1 MKKLGGK
8 EIAAKIKSDLTAEVE
23 NLKKETGR
31 VPHLIVLQ
39 YGEDAASKAYANRI
53 EKNCKNIGIEFEY
66 QQFIQD
72 PDEFKARLKAANQDE
87 KITSIMVQQ
96 PLPDQL
102 KDSLE
107 LINPKKDIEGITSA
121 SLGKLF
127 VGLETLNPAT
137 AEACLEILDYYEI
150 PIKGQRAVVVG
161 RSNIVGKPVSILL
174 QQRHATVTMCHSRT
188 RDLEWELKQADIV
201 VAAVGRAEMIKGEM
215 LNENSI
221 VIDVGTNFVDG
232 KLLGDVDFDSA
243 ANKVKMITPV
253 PGGVGTVTNQV
264 LMRNIV
270 KSFKNPL
277 SDKQIFII

>member
-8 EIAAKIKSDLTAEVE
+8 EIAEKIKTNLISEVE
-23 NLKKETGR
+23 SLKKETGKA
-31 VPHLIVLQ
+31 PHLIVLQ
-39 YGEDAASKAYANRI
+39 YGEDAASRAYAQRI

-66 QQFIQD
+66 QQFIDQA
-72 PDEFKARLKAANQDE
+72 EKFKERLKEANEDDQ
-87 KITSIMVQQ
+87 ITSIMVQQ
-96 PLPDQL
+96 PLPDEL

-107 LINPKKDIEGITSA
+107 MINPKKDIEGITSA

-137 AEACLEILDYYEI
+137 AEACMEILDYYDI

-174 QQRHATVTMCHSRT
+174 QQKHATVTMCHSRT
-188 RDLEWELKQADIV
+188 RDLEWELKNADIV

-215 LNENSI
+215 LNEESVI
-221 VIDVGTNFVDG
+221 IDVGTNFIDG

-243 ANKVKMITPV
+243 ADKVKMITPV

-270 KSFKNPL
+270 KSFKNL
-277 SDKQIFII
+277 HGFK

>member
-1 MKKLGGK
+1 MKKLNGK
-8 EIAAKIKSDLTAEVE
+8 IIAKKIKNSLIEEVK
-23 NLKKETGR
+23 NLNKKTGK
-31 VPHLIVLQ
+31 VPHLVVLQ
-39 YGEDAASKAYANRI
+39 YGEDAASKAYAQRI

-66 QQFIQD
+66 QQFIEEPDKFKEKLKEANED
-72 PDEFKARLKAANQDE
+72 PQ
-87 KITSIMVQQ
+87 ITSIMVQQ
-96 PLPDQL
+96 PLPENL

-107 LINPKKDIEGITSA
+107 MINPQKDVEGITSA

-137 AEACLEILDYYEI
+137 AEACMEILDYYDI

-174 QQRHATVTMCHSRT
+174 QQKHATVTMCHSRT
-188 RDLEWELKQADIV
+188 RDLEWELKQANIV
-201 VAAVGRAEMIKGEM
+201 VAAVGRAKMINGEM
-215 LNENSI
+215 LSENSI
-221 VIDVGTNFVDG
+221 IIDVGTNFVNG

-243 ANKVKMITPV
+243 ADKVKSITPV

-270 KSFKNPL
+270 KSFKNL
-277 SDKQIFII
+277 HEIQ

>member
-1 MKKLGGK
+1 MKKLTGK
-8 EIAAKIKSDLTAEVE
+8 IIAKKIKNSLIEEVK
-23 NLKKETGR
+23 NLNKKTGK
-31 VPHLIVLQ
+31 VPHLVVLQ
-39 YGEDAASKAYANRI
+39 YGAEAASKAYAQRI

-66 QQFIQD
+66 QQFIEEPDKFKEKLKEANED
-72 PDEFKARLKAANQDE
+72 PQ
-87 KITSIMVQQ
+87 ITSIMVQQ
-96 PLPDQL
+96 PLPENL

-107 LINPKKDIEGITSA
+107 MINPQKDVEGITSA

-137 AEACLEILDYYEI
+137 AEACMEILDYYDI

-174 QQRHATVTMCHSRT
+174 QQKHATVTMCHSRT
-188 RDLEWELKQADIV
+188 RDLEWELKQANIV

-215 LNENSI
+215 LSENSI
-221 VIDVGTNFVDG
+221 IIDVGTNFVNG

-243 ANKVKMITPV
+243 ADKVKSITPV

-270 KSFKNPL
+270 KSFKNL
-277 SDKQIFII
+277 HEIQ

>member
-1 MKKLGGK
+1 MKILNGK
-8 EIAAKIKSDLTAEVE
+8 IIAEKIKSNLIKEVE
-23 NLKKETGR
+23 FLKEKTGTA
-31 VPHLIVLQ
+31 PHLIVLQ
-39 YGEDAASKAYANRI
+39 YGEDAASKAYAQRI

-66 QQFIQD
+66 QQFIQE
-72 PDEFKARLKAANQDE
+72 PEKFKERLKKANQDPQ
-87 KITSIMVQQ
+87 ITSIMVQQ
-96 PLPDQL
+96 PLPENL

-107 LINPKKDIEGITSA
+107 MINPQKDVEGITSA

-137 AEACLEILDYYEI
+137 AEACMEILDYYDI

-174 QQRHATVTMCHSRT
+174 QQKHATVTMCHSRT
-188 RDLEWELKQADIV
+188 KDLEWELKQADIV

-221 VIDVGTNFVDG
+221 IIDVGTNFVDG
-232 KLLGDVDFDSA
+232 ELLGDVDFGSA
-243 ANKVKMITPV
+243 ANKVKSITPV

-270 KSFKNPL
+270 KSFKNL
-277 SDKQIFII
+277 HETK

>member
-1 MKKLGGK
+1 MKELSGKKLAAELKTSLIK
-8 EIAAKIKSDLTAEVE
+8 EVKK
-23 NLKKETGR
+23 LKKETGAA
-31 VPHLIVLQ
+31 PHLIVLQ
-39 YGEDAASKAYANRI
+39 YGEDPASKAYAGRI
-53 EKNCKNIGIEFEY
+53 EKNCQAIGIEFEY
-66 QQFIQD
+66 QQFIDD
-72 PDEFKARLKAANQDE
+72 PDEFKARLQEANQDQE
-87 KITSIMVQQ
+87 ITSIMVQQ
-96 PLPDQL
+96 PLPDEL

-107 LINPKKDIEGITSA
+107 MINPKKDIEGITSA

-137 AEACLEILDYYEI
+137 AEACMEILDYYDI

-174 QQRHATVTMCHSRT
+174 QQKHATVTMCHSRT
-188 RDLEWELKQADIV
+188 RDLEWELKNADIV

-215 LNENSI
+215 LSKDSI
-221 VIDVGTNFVDG
+221 IIDVGTNFVDG

-243 ANKVKMITPV
+243 ADKVKMITPV

-270 KSFKNPL
+270 KSFKNL
-277 SDKQIFII
+277 HQIK

>member
-8 EIAAKIKSDLTAEVE
+8 EIAEKIKTNLISEVKS
-23 NLKKETGR
+23 LKKETGKK
-31 VPHLIVLQ
+31 PHLIVLQ
-39 YGEDAASKAYANRI
+39 YGEDAASRAYAQRI

-66 QQFIQD
+66 QQFIDQEEKFKKRIKEANE
-72 PDEFKARLKAANQDE
+72 DEQ
-87 KITSIMVQQ
+87 ITSIMVQQ
-96 PLPDQL
+96 PLPDHL

-107 LINPKKDIEGITSA
+107 MINPDKDIEGITSA

-127 VGLETLNPAT
+127 VGLKTLNPAT
-137 AEACLEILDYYEI
+137 AEACMEILDYYDI

-174 QQRHATVTMCHSRT
+174 QQKHATVTMCHSRT
-188 RDLEWELKQADIV
+188 RDLEWELKNADIV
-201 VAAVGRAEMIKGEM
+201 VAAVGKAEMIKGEM
-215 LNENSI
+215 LNEKSVI
-221 VIDVGTNFVDG
+221 IDVGTNFIDG

-243 ANKVKMITPV
+243 ADKVKMITPV

-270 KSFKNPL
+270 KSFKNL
-277 SDKQIFII
+277 HEIN

>member
-8 EIAAKIKSDLTAEVE
+8 EIAEKIKSNLTEEVKDLK
-23 NLKKETGR
+23 NKTGKA
-31 VPHLIVLQ
+31 PHLIVLQ
-39 YGEDAASKAYANRI
+39 YGEDAASKSYAQRI
-53 EKNCKNIGIEFEY
+53 ENNCNKIGIEFEY
-66 QQFIQD
+66 QQFIEE
-72 PDEFKARLKAANQDE
+72 PDKFKSRLKEANEDDR
-87 KITSIMVQQ
+87 ITSIMVQQ
-96 PLPDQL
+96 PLPAEL
-102 KDSLE
+102 KESLE
-107 LINPKKDIEGITSA
+107 MINPKKDIEGITSA

-137 AEACLEILDYYEI
+137 AEACMEILDYYEI

-174 QQRHATVTMCHSRT
+174 QQKHATVTMCHSRT

-201 VAAVGRAEMIKGEM
+201 IAAVGRAEMIKGDM
-215 LNENSI
+215 LNEDSVI
-221 VIDVGTNFVDG
+221 IDVGTNFVAG

-243 ANKVKMITPV
+243 AEKVKSITPV

-270 KSFKNPL
+270 KSFKNL
-277 SDKQIFII
+277 HGIK

>member
-8 EIAAKIKSDLTAEVE
+8 EIAEKIKKNLTAEVKK
-23 NLKKETGR
+23 LKSTTGKA
-31 VPHLIVLQ
+31 PHLIVLQ
-39 YGEDAASKAYANRI
+39 YGEDAASKSYAQRI
-53 EKNCKNIGIEFEY
+53 ETNCEKIGIEFEY
-66 QQFIQD
+66 QQFIEE
-72 PDEFKARLKAANQDE
+72 PDKFKSRLKKANEDDT
-87 KITSIMVQQ
+87 ITSIMVQQ
-96 PLPDQL
+96 PLPAEL
-102 KDSLE
+102 KESLE
-107 LINPKKDIEGITSA
+107 MINPKKDIEGITSA

-137 AEACLEILDYYEI
+137 AEACMEILDYYEI
-150 PIKGQRAVVVG
+150 PLKGQRAVVVG

-174 QQRHATVTMCHSRT
+174 QQKHATVTMCHSRT
-188 RDLEWELKQADIV
+188 RDLEWELKHADIV

-215 LNENSI
+215 LNKDSV

-243 ANKVKMITPV
+243 ADKVKSITPV

-270 KSFKNPL
+270 KSFKNL
-277 SDKQIFII
+277 HRIK

>member
-1 MKKLGGK
+1 MKELSGKKLAAELKTSLIK
-8 EIAAKIKSDLTAEVE
+8 EVKE
-23 NLKKETGR
+23 LKKETGAA
-31 VPHLIVLQ
+31 PHLIVLQ
-39 YGEDAASKAYANRI
+39 YGEDPASKAYAGRI
-53 EKNCKNIGIEFEY
+53 EKNCQAIGIEFEY
-66 QQFIQD
+66 QQFIDD
-72 PDEFKARLKAANQDE
+72 PDEFKARLQEANQDQE
-87 KITSIMVQQ
+87 ITSIMVQQ
-96 PLPDQL
+96 PLPDEL

-107 LINPKKDIEGITSA
+107 MINPKKDIEGITSA

-137 AEACLEILDYYEI
+137 AEACMEILDYYDI

-174 QQRHATVTMCHSRT
+174 QQKHATVTMCHSRT
-188 RDLEWELKQADIV
+188 RDLEWELKNADIV

-215 LNENSI
+215 LNEDSVI
-221 VIDVGTNFVDG
+221 IDVGTNFVDG

-243 ANKVKMITPV
+243 ADKVKMITPV

-270 KSFKNPL
+270 KSFKNL
-277 SDKQIFII
+277 HQLK

>member
-1 MKKLGGK
+1 MKTLDGRK
-8 EIAAKIKSDLTAEVE
+8 IAAEIKANLTAEVE
-23 NLKKETGR
+23 NLKIKTGK

-39 YGEDAASKAYANRI
+39 YGEDAASKSYAQRI
-53 EKNCKNIGIEFEY
+53 EKNCSKIGIEFEY
-66 QQFIQD
+66 QQFIDD
-72 PDEFKARLKAANQDE
+72 PDKFKSRLKEANADK

-107 LINPKKDIEGITSA
+107 LINPKKDVEGITSA

-137 AEACLEILDYYEI
+137 AEACMEILDYYDI

-174 QQRHATVTMCHSRT
+174 QQKHATVTMCHSRT

-215 LNENSI
+215 LNEKSVI
-221 VIDVGTNFVDG
+221 IDVGTNFVDG
-232 KLLGDVDFDSA
+232 KLLGDVDFSSA
-243 ANKVKMITPV
+243 ADKVKSITPV

-270 KSFKNPL
+270 KSFKNL
-277 SDKQIFII
+277 HQI

>member
-1 MKKLGGK
+1 MRKLSGK
-8 EIAAKIKSDLTAEVE
+8 EIAEKIKNSLIKEVTY
-23 NLKKETGR
+23 LKDKTGKK
-31 VPHLIVLQ
+31 PHLIVLQ
-39 YGEDAASKAYANRI
+39 YGEDAASKAYTQRI
-53 EKNCKNIGIEFEY
+53 ERNCESIGIEFEY
-66 QQFIQD
+66 QQFLKQ
-72 PDEFKARLKAANQDE
+72 PNKFKNKLKKANKDS

-96 PLPDQL
+96 PLPKNL

-107 LINPKKDIEGITSA
+107 MINPQKDVEGITSA

-127 VGLETLNPAT
+127 VGLDTLNPAT
-137 AEACLEILDYYEI
+137 AEACMEILDYYDI

-174 QQRHATVTMCHSRT
+174 QQKHATVTMCHSRT

-201 VAAVGRAEMIKGEM
+201 IAAVGKAEMITGAM
-215 LNENSI
+215 LNKNSVI
-221 VIDVGTNFVDG
+221 IDVGTNFIDG

-243 ANKVKMITPV
+243 AEKVKAITPV

-270 KSFKNPL
+270 KSFKTL
-277 SDKQIFII
+277 HQIK

>member
-1 MKKLGGK
+1 MKELSGK
-8 EIAAKIKSDLTAEVE
+8 KIAAEIKESLIKEV
-23 NLKKETGR
+23 NKLKEDTGAA
-31 VPHLIVLQ
+31 PHLIVLQ
-39 YGEDAASKAYANRI
+39 YGEDSASKAYTKRI
-53 EKNCKNIGIEFEY
+53 EKNCKNIGIKFEY
-66 QQFIQD
+66 QQFIDQ
-72 PDEFKARLKAANQDE
+72 PNKFKQRLQEANQDE

-96 PLPDQL
+96 PLPDEL

-107 LINPKKDIEGITSA
+107 MINPKKDIEGITSA

-137 AEACLEILDYYEI
+137 AEACMEILDYYNI

-174 QQRHATVTMCHSRT
+174 QQKHATVTMCHSRT
-188 RDLEWELKQADIV
+188 RDLEWELKNADIV

-215 LNENSI
+215 LSEDSI
-221 VIDVGTNFVDG
+221 VIDVGTNFIDG
-232 KLLGDVDFDSA
+232 KLLGDVDFESA
-243 ANKVKMITPV
+243 ADKVKMITPV

-270 KSFKNPL
+270 KSFKNL
-277 SDKQIFII
+277 HQIK

>member
-1 MKKLGGK
+1 MKILDGK
-8 EIAAKIKSDLTAEVE
+8 EIAENIKRNLTAEVE
-23 NLKKETGR
+23 NLKNTTGKA
-31 VPHLIVLQ
+31 PHLIVLQ
-39 YGEDAASKAYANRI
+39 YGEDAASKSYAQRI
-53 EKNCKNIGIEFEY
+53 EKNCKKIGIEFEY
-66 QQFIQD
+66 QQFIEE
-72 PDEFKARLKAANQDE
+72 PAKFKACLKEANEDDQ
-87 KITSIMVQQ
+87 ITSIMVQQ
-96 PLPDQL
+96 PLPPDL
-102 KDSLE
+102 IESLE
-107 LINPKKDIEGITSA
+107 MINPKKDIEGITSA

-127 VGLETLNPAT
+127 VGLKTLNPAT
-137 AEACLEILDYYEI
+137 AEACMEILDYYEI

-215 LNENSI
+215 LNKNSV
-221 VIDVGTNFVDG
+221 VIDVGTNFVEG

-243 ANKVKMITPV
+243 ADKVKSITPV

-270 KSFKNPL
+270 KSFKNL
-277 SDKQIFII
+277 HEIK

>member
-8 EIAAKIKSDLTAEVE
+8 EIAEKIKSNLTEEVKDLK
-23 NLKKETGR
+23 NKTGKA
-31 VPHLIVLQ
+31 PHLIVLQ
-39 YGEDAASKAYANRI
+39 YGEDAASKSYAQRI
-53 EKNCKNIGIEFEY
+53 ENNCNKIGIEFEY
-66 QQFIQD
+66 QQFIEE
-72 PDEFKARLKAANQDE
+72 PDKFKSRLKEANEDDR
-87 KITSIMVQQ
+87 ITSIMVQQ
-96 PLPDQL
+96 PLPAEL
-102 KDSLE
+102 KESLE
-107 LINPKKDIEGITSA
+107 MINPKKDIEGITSA

-137 AEACLEILDYYEI
+137 AEACMEILDYYEI

-174 QQRHATVTMCHSRT
+174 QQKHATVTMCHSRT

-201 VAAVGRAEMIKGEM
+201 IAAVGRAEMIKGEM
-215 LNENSI
+215 LNEDSVI
-221 VIDVGTNFVDG
+221 IDVGTNFVAG

-243 ANKVKMITPV
+243 AEKVKSITPV

-270 KSFKNPL
+270 KSFKNL
-277 SDKQIFII
+277 HGIK

>member
-8 EIAAKIKSDLTAEVE
+8 EIAEKIKKNLTAEVKK
-23 NLKKETGR
+23 LKSTTGKA
-31 VPHLIVLQ
+31 PYLIVLQ
-39 YGEDAASKAYANRI
+39 YGEDAASKSYAQRI
-53 EKNCKNIGIEFEY
+53 ETNCEKIGIEFEY
-66 QQFIQD
+66 QQFIEE
-72 PDEFKARLKAANQDE
+72 PDKFKSRLKKANEDDT
-87 KITSIMVQQ
+87 ITSIMVQQ
-96 PLPDQL
+96 PLPAEL
-102 KDSLE
+102 KESLE
-107 LINPKKDIEGITSA
+107 MINPKKDIEGITSA

-137 AEACLEILDYYEI
+137 AEACMEILDYYEI
-150 PIKGQRAVVVG
+150 PLKGQRAVVVG

-174 QQRHATVTMCHSRT
+174 QQKHATVTMCHSRT
-188 RDLEWELKQADIV
+188 RDLEWELKHADIV

-215 LNENSI
+215 LNKDSV

-243 ANKVKMITPV
+243 ADKVKSITPV

-270 KSFKNPL
+270 KSFKNL
-277 SDKQIFII
+277 HRIK